1 MCGCGSYEAAY
12 YASECCTGATNPAF
26 SGVASFSAGV
36 GGYESAASF
45 DADAQLQYKT
55 QLLWELF
62 NQDSIMFMYYG
73 GRTLEL
79 ADITLSDVALA
90 SPAGTGVTFNISIQ
104 AATIADAKVQPS
116 HTRRIAFVCTFG
128 TTSTHTLTNPTHPR
142 AVRRDS
148 VAGRR
153 QPHEDAHRYA

>member
-116 HTRRIAFVCTFG
+116 HSAQHQPTLTI
-128 TTSTHTLTNPTHPR
+128 TLTNPTHPR
-142 AVRRDS
+142 VVRRDS
-148 VAGRR
+148 VASRR